1 MNNCAPIIALIDEC
15 GIFAYRTLPIPDS
28 DEVLDPSID
37 YGLFGDYNLDGE
49 DDCPLDDED
58 DYQPLW

>member
-1 MNNCAPIIALIDEC
+1 VNNCAPIIALIDEC
-15 GIFAYRTLPIPDS
+15 GIFAYRTLPVPDS

-37 YGLFGDYNLDGE
+37 YGLFGDYHLASMV
-49 DDCPLDDED
+49 DDHQDDED